1 MKELSYTLLTDGS
14 SDKVLLPIL
23 TWLLR
28 EYLTDYAI
36 QSEWANVRG
45 LPKLPKK
52 LSLSDRI
59 KIAIEYYPCDLLF
72 VHRDAEREPRENRV
86 AEIEEAV
93 KEAGA
98 SVPVVCVVPVRMTEA
113 WLLFD
118 EVAIRTAAGNP
129 KGKRSLQLPHKAR
142 VEDEPDPKELLYELL
157 REASELG
164 GKRRKKFKANERVH
178 RVAELT
184 DDFSP
189 LQQLY
194 AFQALEADI
203 QQIIQDCGWD
213 RI

>member
-23 TWLLR
+23 TWLLQ
-28 EYLTDYAI
+28 EYLSDRAI

-52 LSLSDRI
+52 LSLSERI
-59 KIAIEYYPCDLLF
+59 EIAIEYYPCDLLF

-86 AEIEEAV
+86 AEIQQAV

-118 EVAIRTAAGNP
+118 EVAIRTAADNP
-129 KGKRSLQLPHKAR
+129 NSKRSLQLPHRAR
-142 VEDEPDPKELLYELL
+142 VENEPDPKELLYTLL

-164 GKRRKKFKANERVH
+164 GKRRKKFKVNDRVH

-189 LQQLY
+189 LRQLS

-203 QQIIQDCGWD
+203 QQIIQNCGWN